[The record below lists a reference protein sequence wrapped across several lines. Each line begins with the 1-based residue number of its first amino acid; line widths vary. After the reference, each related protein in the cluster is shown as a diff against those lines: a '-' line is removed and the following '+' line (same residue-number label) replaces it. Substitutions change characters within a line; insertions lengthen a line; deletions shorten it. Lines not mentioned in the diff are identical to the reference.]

1 MHAHVENPIVYAMP
15 DKCVG
20 CKKCEMAC
28 VSAHLNMP
36 FKEAKK
42 RGIPSVP
49 RIKVVKVDNLKYP
62 IQCRHCEDAPCANAC
77 PFGAIKQ
84 VNGMVDVVESLCVG
98 CKMCVMACPFGAI
111 EVGVEGE
118 VSQHGRT
125 NKGSAKK
132 CDLCQAWRSSNGKEV
147 CACVEA
153 CPKGALQIVDIKNY
167 RNAHAQ
173 AKIAELARASEL
185 LCSITPTNSTSS
197 PTNPI

>member
-1 MHAHVENPIVYAMP
+1 MHAHVENPIVYAMA

-20 CKKCEMAC
+20 CKKCEAAC

-42 RGIPSVP
+42 RGIPAVP
-49 RIKVVKVDNLKYP
+49 RIRVVKVDNLKYP

-84 VNGMVDVVESLCVG
+84 VNGRVDVIESLCVG

-118 VSQHGRT
+118 TPQHGRT

-132 CDLCQAWRSSNGKEV
+132 CDLCEAWRASHGKEV

-153 CPKGALQIVDIKNY
+153 CPKGALQLVDIESY
-167 RNAHAQ
+167 RKAHAE
-173 AKIAELARASEL
+173 ARIKELALAGQIMH
-185 LCSITPTNSTSS
+185 SITPTPSTTS
-197 PTNPI
+197 PT